1 MIFKRKENKINKVYV
16 IVGMMYGH
24 IDRAGWVSDSTV
36 SVHETYRKAIKE
48 IRAIEKRK
56 QHYYNSFDLEVTM
69 DWKSEHDTLEI
80 KCGDTV
86 ENWVIYEKEV
96 K

>member
-1 MIFKRKENKINKVYV
+1 MIFKKKDKTKVYV

-24 IDRAGWVSDSTV
+24 ANKAGWVSDSTV
-36 SVHETYRKAIKE
+36 SVHENYRKAIKE

-56 QHYYNSFDLEVTM
+56 QHYYNSFDLEATM
-69 DWKSEHDTLEI
+69 DWKPEYQTLEI
-80 KCGDTV
+80 KCGDTI
-86 ENWVIYEKEV
+86 EDWVIYEKEV